1 MTAAPTAKPEG
12 LVAAI
17 IGRGRDLP
25 WLQLVAV
32 VVVYLVTVAIVPG
45 ASGWRS
51 ITSILVLAS
60 FVGLASA
67 GQTFAAL
74 LGGLDLSIPAVIG
87 MANVFI
93 CELTGA
99 HAWPFAFAAALLLLI
114 AAVVG
119 AFNGFVSKR
128 FTIHPLL
135 ITIGVGAILTGVV
148 RAIGPNGGK
157 ATAAPPAWLQAFASP
172 GQTTGFVPVPPVVL
186 LWLLAAILI
195 GLLLTRTSFGR
206 HMYATGS
213 SPRAADL
220 ARVDTTAVWMKAFA
234 LSSVFAA
241 ITGIMLA
248 GFADQGAMTLG
259 DPYLFLTIACVVLG
273 GTTLQGGRGD
283 YWRTVLGTLILTEF
297 TLLFNGLNVDSTTL
311 QILLGIVMMVVVAV
325 YGREEHIRNRV

>member
-1 MTAAPTAKPEG
+1 MTAGPAAKPEG
-12 LVAAI
+12 LVATI
-17 IGRGRDLP
+17 IRRGRDLP
-25 WLQLVAV
+25 WLQLAAV

-45 ASGWRS
+45 TSGWRS

-87 MANVFI
+87 MANVFV

-99 HAWPFAFAAALLLLI
+99 RGWPFVFAAGLLVLI
-114 AAVVG
+114 AAVIG

-128 FTIHPLL
+128 FGIHPLL
-135 ITIGVGAILTGVV
+135 ITIGVGAILTGLV

-157 ATAAPPAWLQAFASP
+157 ATAAPPA
-172 GQTTGFVPVPPVVL
+172 VL

-206 HMYATGS
+206 HIYATGS
-213 SPRAADL
+213 NPRAADL
-220 ARVDTTAVWMKAFA
+220 ARVDTTAVWMGAFA

-325 YGREEHIRNRV
+325 YGREEHVRNRI